1 MARTRKSP
9 KATELRTADYVRLAS
24 FRRALRRFLHFSESA
39 AAGAGLSAPQH
50 QALLVVRGVPD
61 GAPVTISDLARCLM
75 IKHNSAVGL
84 VDRLVEQG
92 LLLRQPVEEDRR
104 KVRLK
109 LTRAG
114 ERVLQRLSSA
124 HRAELKRIGSELY
137 RLLGELTE
145 PER

>member
-1 MARTRKSP
+1 M
-9 KATELRTADYVRLAS
+9 RTADYIRLAS

-39 AAGAGLSAPQH
+39 AAGAGLTAPQH
-50 QALLVVRGVPD
+50 QALLAVRGAPD
-61 GAPVTISDLARCLM
+61 GEAVTINDLSRRLL

-92 LLLRQPVEEDRR
+92 MLLRRPMVEDRR
-104 KVRLK
+104 KVRLE

-124 HRAELKRIGSELY
+124 HRAELKRIGPELH
-137 RLLGELTE
+137 RWLGELTG